1 MKFIP
6 FHKALTHLHVG
17 TEAPRAYF
25 IPYDNLED
33 ALSGN
38 RNNSRYMTNLCGEWR
53 FKYFESFEDID
64 ENLCGE
70 TFDCGELSTVKVP
83 SNFQLCGIE
92 GVDKP
97 LYSNLKYPFPTDP
110 PHVPEDNPCAFY
122 IRDFEVGEEMAER
135 DSIITFEGVSSCFY
149 VWVNGTFAGYSQ
161 VSHCTSEFNISN
173 LLKVG
178 TNRIA
183 VLVVK
188 WCDGSYLEDQD
199 CFRLSGI
206 FREVYIL
213 SRSKVRVEDVFIK
226 QNFESDFSACTL
238 NVECKTVGEACVLYG
253 LASPDGSL
261 LSQGETENGTFE
273 IKIEN
278 PLMWNDEKPYVYNL
292 FITVEDE
299 IIPFQVALRK
309 VEIKNK
315 QFLVNGKAVKLRGI
329 NRHDSSA
336 ENGYA
341 VTLEEMKRDLL
352 ILKRANVNTI
362 RTSHYPNDPRF
373 YDIAEALGFYLV
385 DEADIE
391 THGMGYNTSS
401 DWDWTRWSLLST
413 APEWREAYVDR
424 AARLFERDKNRGS
437 VIMWSL
443 GNESG
448 CGVNHRAM
456 REYIKNR
463 DENAVVHYEN
473 SHLEFKAVPD
483 GECFAD
489 ISDVESRM
497 YANVDYIEEYL
508 NKDEYSKP
516 FFMCEYVCSMSTGDV
531 YDYWE
536 LVDKYDNFCGGCIWE
551 LTDHAIN
558 IPDENGNPR
567 YYYGGD
573 FGDFPNDGIC
583 CVDGLVFPDRS
594 PRPGYFDMKK
604 VYEPFRGS
612 FENGKLTVK
621 SVRFFE
627 NLSDLELHWEL
638 SENGKTVAD
647 GVIDSLDVPPQSEV
661 TYKLFDSDSFKLKGD
676 CFVTASI
683 RQKNSTV
690 WAEKGFEVG
699 FLQFETAAESA
710 EVSESSNEVKL
721 TESER
726 YATVNC
732 GETEFVFDKPYG
744 RICSIKKNGTEF
756 LASPMKFKMWRAPSY
771 NRGSVDKWI
780 DNHIHH
786 VSQKT
791 YETKVYEDCGKAVIE
806 TRIALG
812 GPANPPILKGT
823 VTYTFSENG
832 AVEISLKGDIR
843 ENAPILPRLGLELVM
858 NRENED
864 IVYFGLGETET
875 YADRYKSARF
885 GEYKLTVT
893 DNFVHYVRPQE
904 NSSHCKTRRV
914 TVGKK
919 GGYGLF
925 AEGAGATKDFSF
937 NASHYSAEQ
946 LTEVKHDFELEEEPF
961 TIFNIDARFNAIS
974 ENSVLDNDENNRL
987 FDEKN
992 VDFSFKIKP
1001 VSIDSEGNVR

>member
-1 MKFIP
+1 MKFTP
-6 FHKALTHLHVG
+6 YHKDLAHLHVG
-17 TEAPRAYF
+17 TESPRAYF

-33 ALSGN
+33 ALSGD
-38 RNNSRYMTNLCGEWR
+38 RNNSHYMTNLCGEWR
-53 FKYFESFEDID
+53 FKYFKSFEDID
-64 ENLCGE
+64 ENLYAE
-70 TFDCGELSTVKVP
+70 DFDFGELAEVP
-83 SNFQLCGIE
+83 VPGNYQLYGIE
-92 GVDKP
+92 ETDKP
-97 LYSNLKYPFPTDP
+97 LYSNLMYPFPTDP

-122 IRDFEVGEEMAER
+122 LRDFEITEEMATR
-135 DSIITFEGVSSCFY
+135 DNIITFEGVSSCFY
-149 VWVNGTFAGYSQ
+149 VWVNGAFVGYSQ
-161 VSHCTSEFNISN
+161 VSHCTSEFNISKY
-173 LLKVG
+173 LKIG
-178 TNRIA
+178 SNRIA

-199 CFRLSGI
+199 YFRLSGI

-213 SRSKVRVEDVFIK
+213 SRSKVRIEDVFIK
-226 QNFESDFSACTL
+226 QNFESDFSAGTL
-238 NVECKTVGEACVLYG
+238 NVECKTIGGTSVLYG

-261 LSQGETENGTFE
+261 TAQGESENGCFE

-292 FITVEDE
+292 FLTVEDE

-315 QFLVNGKAVKLRGI
+315 KFLINGKSVKLRGI

-341 VTLEEMKRDLL
+341 VTLDEMKRDLL
-352 ILKRANVNTI
+352 LLKKANVNTI

-373 YDIAEALGFYLV
+373 YDLAEALGFYFV

-391 THGMGYNTSS
+391 THGMGFNTPS

-413 APEWREAYVDR
+413 VPEWREAYVDR
-424 AARLFERDKNRGS
+424 AARLFERDKNHGS

-456 REYIKNR
+456 REYIKSR
-463 DENAVVHYEN
+463 DENAIIHYEN
-473 SHLEFKAVPD
+473 AHLEFKAVPE

-531 YDYWE
+531 YDYWK
-536 LVDKYDNFCGGCIWE
+536 LVDEYENFCGGCIWE

-583 CVDGLVFPDRS
+583 CIDGLVLPDRT
-594 PRPGYFDMKK
+594 PRPGFYDMKK

-612 FENGKLTVK
+612 FENGNLTVK
-621 SVRFFE
+621 SLRYFE
-627 NLSDLELHWEL
+627 NLSDMELYWEV
-638 SENGKTVAD
+638 SANGKKVAD
-647 GVIDSLDVPPQSEV
+647 GLIESLDIAPQNEV
-661 TYKLFDSDSFKLKGD
+661 TYKLFDTKSLDLKGD
-676 CFVTASI
+676 CFITASV
-683 RQKNSTV
+683 RQRKSTV
-690 WAEKGFEVG
+690 WAESGYEIG
-699 FLQFETAAESA
+699 FLQFEISA
-710 EVSESSNEVKL
+710 EKPETVESSNEVKL
-721 TESER
+721 NDSER
-726 YATVNC
+726 FATVNC
-732 GETEFVFDKPYG
+732 GDAEFVFDKPYG
-744 RICSIKKNGTEF
+744 RICSIKKNGTE
-756 LASPMKFKMWRAPSY
+756 LLSSPVKFKMWRAPSY
-771 NRGSVDKWI
+771 NRGSVDRWMA
-780 DNHIHH
+780 NHLHH
-786 VSQKT
+786 VAQKT
-791 YETKVYEDCGKAVIE
+791 YKTKVFEKDGNAVIE
-806 TRIALG
+806 TDIALG
-812 GPANPPILKGT
+812 GPSNPPIFKGT
-823 VTYTFSENG
+823 ATYTFGKNG

-843 ENAPILPRLGLELVM
+843 ENAPILPRLGLEFLM
-858 NRENED
+858 NKENED

-875 YADRYKSARF
+875 YADRCKAARF
-885 GEYKLTVT
+885 GEYKLTVA

-904 NSSHCKTRRV
+904 NSSHYKTRRV
-914 TVGKK
+914 AVGKK
-919 GGYGLF
+919 GGCGLF
-925 AEGAGATKDFSF
+925 VEGVGATKDFSF

-946 LTEVKHDFELEEEPF
+946 LTEAKHDFELKEEPY
-961 TIFNIDARFNAIS
+961 TIFNIDGRFNAIS
-974 ENSVLDNDENNRL
+974 ENSMLDNDENNRL
-987 FDEKN
+987 FDEKEI
-992 VDFSFKIKP
+992 DFNFKIKA
-1001 VSIDSEGNVR
+1001 VDIDLDGNVK